1 MAVAG
6 FGPRYYRKQAA
17 QMRDLADR
25 APTQAMRTIYE
36 RLAANLSRLA
46 EEKAE
51 TLPKDE
57 DDGCSNP

>member
-1 MAVAG
+1 
-6 FGPRYYRKQAA
+6 
-17 QMRDLADR
+17 MRDLADR

-36 RLAANLSRLA
+36 RLAANLLRLA